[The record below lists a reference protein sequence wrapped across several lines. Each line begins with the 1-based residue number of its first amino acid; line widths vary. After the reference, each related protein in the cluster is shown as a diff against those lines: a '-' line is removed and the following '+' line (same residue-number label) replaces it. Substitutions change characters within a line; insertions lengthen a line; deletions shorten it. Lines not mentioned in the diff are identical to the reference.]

1 MLRVYIS
8 NVFFLDKGYFPLK
21 AFIEGV
27 CHKTKRSNGF
37 CKYYLV
43 K

>member
-27 CHKTKRSNGF
+27 SLNKEKQW
-37 CKYYLV
+37 LL
-43 K
+43 